1 MKRLVKRQLC
11 KFSRTNNREDREKYV
26 NDRREYKRLLMKK
39 KTEFDEERLTQLK
52 QYFNNPSKFW
62 ETVRSINRKS
72 TIYNSITSEQWYEH
86 FSGVFNTFDSLPE
99 EEDSDDV
106 MEDEAAAGVFDEP
119 IFRDEVTASIRNLKL
134 GKSAGLDKIVSE
146 MLKYVDQIVADF
158 LVQLFNKL
166 YDEGIFPKEWSKSII
181 VPIHKKGD
189 ANIPDNYRGIALTSV
204 LSKVYTHILNKRL
217 TGWAEQEEK
226 ILEQQAGFRAG

>member
-11 KFSRTNNREDREKYV
+11 KFRRTNNREDREKYV

-52 QYFNNPSKFW
+52 KKINNPSKFW
-62 ETVRSINRKS
+62 ETIRSINRKS

-106 MEDEAAAGVFDEP
+106 MEDDAAAGVFDEP
-119 IFRDEVTASIRNLKL
+119 ISRDEVTASIRNLKL
-134 GKSAGLDKIVSE
+134 GKSAGPDKIVSE
-146 MLKYVDQIVADF
+146 MLKYVDQNVAD
-158 LVQLFNKL
+158 LFS
-166 YDEGIFPKEWSKSII
+166 P
-181 VPIHKKGD
+181 
-189 ANIPDNYRGIALTSV
+189 AL
-204 LSKVYTHILNKRL
+204 
-217 TGWAEQEEK
+217 
-226 ILEQQAGFRAG
+226 QQVV